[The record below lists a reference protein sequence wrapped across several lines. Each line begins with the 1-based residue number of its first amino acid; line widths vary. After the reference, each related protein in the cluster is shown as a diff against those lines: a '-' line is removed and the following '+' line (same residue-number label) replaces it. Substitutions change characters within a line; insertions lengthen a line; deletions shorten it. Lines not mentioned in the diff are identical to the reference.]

1 MRCDNAVV
9 TFLIQVLM
17 RCELEF
23 WVETRQ
29 RHNRKVP
36 VHSVHARCLR
46 LPKLRL
52 IAAILDAD
60 IYRGATEHSSPKKQ
74 KRNKNKKTETRR
86 GASKLGAL

>member
-60 IYRGATEHSSPKKQ
+60 IYIQ
-74 KRNKNKKTETRR
+74 RR
-86 GASKLGAL
+86 H